1 MNTSIEAILDHA
13 VSEAIDKAGVTELA
27 IAADFAEQHAL
38 IRNRME
44 QSNEEQ
50 QWNR

>member
-1 MNTSIEAILDHA
+1 MNTSIEAILA
-13 VSEAIDKAGVTELA
+13 NAISEAIDKAGVTELA

-44 QSNEEQ
+44 QPNEEQ